1 LESQFGFG
9 LTLYSANKPVRR
21 GQRRTKHAFSGREQ
35 KQLARG
41 DFIRV
46 LGYHRSCRRRASG
59 NTCCHRGRR
68 RHHRLVVCCQRCEVC
83 PEWGGRVPDQCAR
96 ALKTTLPATHRSQ
109 VSPATDVPSVRY
121 GKDPQSL
128 DLTSTEGETRAYLA
142 GATVHNHV
150 TLKPLEVRNC
160 LKLFFVFAVVGP
172 KLCAFCLLVFYR
184 RTRRTSTKFT
194 TKTRAH
200 GRRPRCSSP
209 RCPAPARR
217 GSSLPCSETSGK
229 LRRTTTA
236 IRPSSGLA
244 KCRTTLRLSGTP
256 ETSGGLRGAHSYKHT
271 DRAVK
276 TKKRDI

>member
-1 LESQFGFG
+1 MESQFGFG

-160 LKLFFVFAVVGP
+160 LKLFLCLRSWALSCARFVFWYSTGGHDVLLPNLRPRRGRMVVDHAAVHHG
-172 KLCAFCLLVFYR
+172 AR
-184 RTRRTSTKFT
+184 RRRDAAQVC
-194 TKTRAH
+194 RV
-200 GRRPRCSSP
+200 RRPRGSFG
-209 RCPAPARR
+209 APQRQFDHRVAWQSAGRHCAYLARR
-217 GSSLPCSETSGK
+217 
-229 LRRTTTA
+229 RRRVGCEAPTA
-236 IRPSSGLA
+236 TNTQIGR
-244 KCRTTLRLSGTP
+244 
-256 ETSGGLRGAHSYKHT
+256 
-271 DRAVK
+271 
-276 TKKRDI
+276 